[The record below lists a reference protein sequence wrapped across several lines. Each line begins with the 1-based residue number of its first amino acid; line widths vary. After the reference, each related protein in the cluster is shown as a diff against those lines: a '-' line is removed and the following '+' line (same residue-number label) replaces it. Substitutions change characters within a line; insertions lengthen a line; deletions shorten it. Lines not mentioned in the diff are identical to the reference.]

1 MASVI
6 DSLTGGATGV
16 GSRGSLDQ
24 VLRRA
29 SAQTGVDFQY
39 LLQTAER
46 ESSLNPNLKAKT
58 SSATGLFQFIEQTWL
73 STIKSDGGRFGLTKQ
88 AQQIEQT
95 PQGQFFVRDN
105 AQRQA
110 ILDLRKDPDISAKLA
125 GALTQRNADNLSRAI
140 GREPTGGELYIAHF
154 LGAKGAIDL
163 VNAKERQ
170 PDQSA
175 AQLFPEA
182 ANANKAI
189 FFEHNGE
196 ERSVAAVHALLT
208 NRHENAGPQRLAS
221 PDPERTLV
229 SHSQK
234 NDIPS
239 RYLLS
244 GAQAAF
250 LAGHFSGG
258 VIAFSPQ
265 DASGNGS
272 FGAVFGPANTS
283 SKAAFFAPDYKADKN
298 NNTTNQDDIG
308 QDDTGVIPS
317 RYARVDEPKNTSSST
332 PSNIE
337 AQPLGPL
344 GGTNPVAQAHAVQ
357 DVTLYPSVFHDQKTV
372 VITSSEFGKTDL
384 PLDLSHYLK
393 VPLPK

>member
-1 MASVI
+1 MASAI

-16 GSRGSLDQ
+16 GSGGSLDQ

-73 STIKSDGGRFGLTKQ
+73 STIKSDGGRFGLAKQ

-95 PQGQFFVRDN
+95 SQGQFFVRDTT
-105 AQRQA
+105 QRQA

-125 GALTQRNADNLSRAI
+125 GALTQRNADSLSRAI
-140 GREPTGGELYIAHF
+140 GRQPTGGELYIAHF
-154 LGAKGAIDL
+154 LGAKGATDL
-163 VNAKERQ
+163 INAKERQ

-175 AQLFPEA
+175 AQLFPKA
-182 ANANKAI
+182 ADANRSI
-189 FFEHNGE
+189 FFEHNGQ
-196 ERSVAAVHALLT
+196 ERSVGAVHALLT
-208 NRHENAGPQRLAS
+208 NRHENAGSQRLAT
-221 PDPERTLV
+221 PDPESTLV

-234 NDIPS
+234 NNIPS
-239 RYLLS
+239 RYLVT
-244 GAQAAF
+244 GPQAAF

-258 VIAFSPQ
+258 VSAFSPQ
-265 DASGNGS
+265 DASGTG
-272 FGAVFGPANTS
+272 FLDAVLGPENTS
-283 SKAAFFAPDYKADKN
+283 SEATFFALNYKTAKN
-298 NNTTNQDDIG
+298 NNDTNQDD
-308 QDDTGVIPS
+308 TSVIPS
-317 RYARVDEPKNTSSST
+317 RYARVDEPKNTSSIIS
-332 PSNIE
+332 SNIE

-344 GGTNPVAQAHAVQ
+344 VSNNLVAQAPEVQ
-357 DVTLYPSVFHDQKTV
+357 DVTLYPSVFNDQKTV